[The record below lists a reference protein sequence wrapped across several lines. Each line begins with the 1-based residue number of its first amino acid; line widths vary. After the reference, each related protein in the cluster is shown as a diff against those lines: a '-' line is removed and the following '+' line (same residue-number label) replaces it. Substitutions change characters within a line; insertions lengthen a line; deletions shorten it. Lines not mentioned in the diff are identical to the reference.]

1 MIMKAPYHTAHLK
14 SLPHIKN
21 DKEATISML
30 YKMTKVNR
38 YNNDDN
44 NDDTWMNLWIR
55 PHCHKK
61 TAHAEEPRQK
71 VRSQHAPPFCGWLEY
86 KV

>member
-61 TAHAEEPRQK
+61 TAHAEELRQTERK
-71 VRSQHAPPFCGWLEY
+71 VSARAAFLWVAG
-86 KV
+86 V